1 MPLSDDFIR
10 RIDAD
15 CLSTPGA
22 ALRGMPAVIDTN
34 VVLDLI
40 FWCDR
45 HAEALAE
52 ALAEGRVTA
61 LRDRETVLELA
72 EVLSRPHFLGSEEKA
87 LAAAADWCARTHA
100 ADEGAAADIEKTLA
114 VRCRDPLDQK
124 FLVLA
129 VSAGAGLLV
138 TKDKLVLK
146 AGRRLKR
153 FGIATIR
160 PDEFAAFEAALSEKD
175 GGISR

>member
-15 CLSTPGA
+15 CLRKPDA
-22 ALRGMPAVIDTN
+22 ELRGMPAVIDTN

-40 FWCDR
+40 FWHDKQ
-45 HAEALAE
+45 AVALAE
-52 ALAEGRVTA
+52 ALTAGRITA

-100 ADEGAAADIEKTLA
+100 ADEGVAADTEKTLA

-138 TKDKLVLK
+138 TNDKLVLK